1 MSGFFTFLWLVANI
15 VMIVFIIKAIKSK
28 DAAEKK
34 KNRKIWLISLGAAFL
49 CMVIAATTMPT
60 TDDNE
65 TEEEA
70 IVEEITA
77 ESTEDAAVTEN
88 TEVDEI
94 EALKAELKEKY
105 DISEPS
111 KFAKGD
117 TTGKWRINTVAN
129 STPPN
134 DYAVDYAKAYMSE
147 GDVYYIVNLS
157 LKTTNQ
163 FRLNNNILEVYTTE
177 YVDKEEHDASAI
189 GSGMEY
195 SDKYYDMS
203 TGEELTSEADES
215 AGTVESDELI
225 TAVKEAIDGAV
236 GEGEKI
242 TDVTF
247 DGTTLTVKVDMS
259 GADTS
264 MFSAAEIAED
274 RISSITDNILELDDK
289 YYNTWEKVTV
299 DFGNI
304 GAITLDKTDVVNN
317 GYGKYF
323 DYPYGVFTE

>member
-177 YVDKEEHDASAI
+177 YVDKEEHDAS
-189 GSGMEY
+189 
-195 SDKYYDMS
+195 
-203 TGEELTSEADES
+203 
-215 AGTVESDELI
+215 
-225 TAVKEAIDGAV
+225 
-236 GEGEKI
+236 
-242 TDVTF
+242 
-247 DGTTLTVKVDMS
+247 
-259 GADTS
+259 DTS